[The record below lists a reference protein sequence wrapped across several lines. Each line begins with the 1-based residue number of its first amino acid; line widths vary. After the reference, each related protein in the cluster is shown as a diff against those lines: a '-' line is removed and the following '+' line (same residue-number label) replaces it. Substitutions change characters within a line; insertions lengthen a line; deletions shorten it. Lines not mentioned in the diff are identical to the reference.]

1 MLEQPTLD
9 AALERLGVARAVVG
23 HTPTE
28 DRRARSLYGGKLLTL
43 DTGML
48 TDYYR
53 GRPAALVIEGSGLTV
68 RYAAPPANAAL
79 EDGRTVAYA
88 RTDAA
93 LRAALERGAVVSVQ
107 RAAAPEPWQVIVQ
120 DGDTAI
126 GAAFYPKRDDRASDS
141 ELAAAA
147 LDDLLGTDLV
157 APTVM
162 PNDRWPGGGATA
174 ALSRRRQRAG
184 ACRPPAAVQ
193 RLVSARAAARARAR
207 LRRADTEPQPHRG
220 NGVVPQRPHRLDA
233 RRSRPA
239 FASDTALPAS
249 VRDLPM
255 PAALREA
262 LRALDARR
270 LDAAL
275 GEWLDARQIEALLAR
290 RDQLIGDPRRPGTN

>member
-1 MLEQPTLD
+1 MKAT
-9 AALERLGVARAVVG
+9 
-23 HTPTE
+23 
-28 DRRARSLYGGKLLTL
+28 S
-43 DTGML
+43 
-48 TDYYR
+48 
-53 GRPAALVIEGSGLTV
+53 LTV
-68 RYAAPPANAAL
+68 RYAAPTASASL
-79 EDGRTVAYA
+79 EDGRTIAYA

-126 GAAFYPKRDDRASDS
+126 GAAFYPKRDDRAGNS

-162 PNDRWPGGGATA
+162 RTIDGQDGALQLRYPDAVSEQERVNRRLPFSGWCPPEPQLELVRAFDVLTLNRSRTA
-174 ALSRRRQRAG
+174 ATVFFHNDLTDLT
-184 ACRPPAAVQ
+184 
-193 RLVSARAAARARAR
+193 LVGHA
-207 LRRADTEPQPHRG
+207 Q
-220 NGVVPQRPHRLDA
+220 
-233 RRSRPA
+233 A

-262 LRALDARR
+262 LRTLDARR

-275 GEWLDARQIEALLAR
+275 GEWLDARQIAALLAR
-290 RDQLIGDPRRPGTN
+290 RDQLIGDPRRPVTN